1 MKPIGWNT
9 LFKLSLLAFTAV
21 AAGACSS
28 QGESSI
34 ETASSGR
41 PAVAVEV
48 APAAEA
54 DIEESIEVVGSL
66 EPKFSADIKSEFT
79 AVVEEVYVTEWVR
92 VRKGIALAKLDT
104 REAEAALQAARAG
117 LLQAEVSET
126 RASRELDRAMR
137 LREAGLVTQQSLDE
151 ARTALEASQAAT
163 TAARAQLQ
171 AAETRLAKAVLR
183 APFDGIVAYRG
194 VNPGDRVEN
203 MGGEPLFRIVD
214 NRLLELTVSV
224 PSTALSSLRTG
235 QPLEFSTDA
244 IPGRT
249 FRGKVQFINPSADP
263 VSRSVKVVAH
273 VPNEEE
279 TLRGGLFVKGRILT
293 GAKRSVLQ
301 VPRASLVDWDPGQG
315 LAAVFVVNG
324 DTAEKRPIR
333 TGSATPDAVEVT
345 QGLQPGERVVTRGAF
360 NLRSGDRVL
369 VSSSPEA
376 APEP

>member
-1 MKPIGWNT
+1 MKAIRSEIVVGLT
-9 LFKLSLLAFTAV
+9 LLVLG
-21 AAGACSS
+21 AGACSS
-28 QGESSI
+28 QGESSV
-34 ETASSGR
+34 EKAGAGK
-41 PAVAVEV
+41 PPVAVEV
-48 APAAEA
+48 APAVEA

-92 VRKGIALAKLDT
+92 VRKGMPLAKLDT

-117 LLQAEVSET
+117 LLQAEVAET

-163 TAARAQLQ
+163 AAARAQLQ

-183 APFDGIVAYRG
+183 APFDGTVAYRG

-273 VPNEEE
+273 VPNDEE

-293 GAKRSVLQ
+293 GTRRGVLQ
-301 VPRASLVDWDPGQG
+301 VPRLALVDWDPSKGV
-315 LAAVFVVNG
+315 AAVFVVNG
-324 DTAEKRPIR
+324 DTAEKRPVW
-333 TGSATPDAVEVT
+333 TGSATPHAVEVT

-369 VSSSPEA
+369 VSPLPEA
-376 APEP
+376 APTP

>member
-1 MKPIGWNT
+1 MKAIRSEIVVGLT
-9 LFKLSLLAFTAV
+9 LLVLG
-21 AAGACSS
+21 AGACSS
-28 QGESSI
+28 QGESSV
-34 ETASSGR
+34 EKAGAGK
-41 PAVAVEV
+41 PPVAVEV
-48 APAAEA
+48 APAVEA

-66 EPKFSADIKSEFT
+66 EPKFAADIKSEFT

-92 VRKGIALAKLDT
+92 VRKGMPLAKLDT

-117 LLQAEVSET
+117 FLQAEVAET

-137 LREAGLVTQQSLDE
+137 LREAGLVTEQGLDE

-163 TAARAQLQ
+163 AAARAQLQ

-183 APFDGIVAYRG
+183 APFDGTVAYRG

-235 QPLEFSTDA
+235 QPLEFSTEA

-249 FRGKVQFINPSADP
+249 FCGKVQFINPSADP

-273 VPNEEE
+273 VPNDDE

-293 GAKRSVLQ
+293 GTRRGVLQ
-301 VPRASLVDWDPGQG
+301 VPRLALVDWDPSRGV
-315 LAAVFVVNG
+315 AAVFVVNG
-324 DTAEKRPIR
+324 DTAEKRPVR
-333 TGSATPDAVEVT
+333 TGSATPHAVEVT

-360 NLRSGDRVL
+360 NLRSGDHVL
-369 VSSSPEA
+369 VSPLPEA
-376 APEP
+376 APTP